1 MADLKEI
8 GKQAKAD
15 IENLLGSKVF
25 LDLWVK
31 VKKDWRNRDT
41 MLRSF
46 GYE

>member
-1 MADLKEI
+1 LLKEI
-8 GKQAKAD
+8 GRLARTD

-31 VKKDWRNRDT
+31 VKKDWRNRDGI
-41 MLRSF
+41 LRSF